1 MWHRIVFALICVALS
16 LLFYSAPARATGQSK
31 EQLERGKKLYLS
43 YCASCHG
50 VDGSG
55 NGPVASSLKQPPPDL
70 RRFQAK
76 AGQFPAEELRK
87 KITGDLSLPVHG
99 KSDMP
104 VWGMVLSRADINSLV
119 KYLESIQRPFETE
132 PAE

>member
-1 MWHRIVFALICVALS
+1 MKQRLVISIIFAVLCLM
-16 LLFYSAPARATGQSK
+16 FYSAQARETGQSK
-31 EQLERGKKLYLS
+31 AQLERGKKLYLS

-50 VDGSG
+50 VDASG
-55 NGPVASSLKQPPPDL
+55 KGPVASALKQPPPDL

-87 KITGDLSLPVHG
+87 KIAGDLSLPVHG

-104 VWGMVLSRADINSLV
+104 VWGMVLSREDINNLV
-119 KYLESIQRPFETE
+119 KYLESIQRPFEAQ